1 MEIRDKKIENLM
13 LNLGRKL
20 EIRKLDAK
28 FR

>member
-1 MEIRDKKIENLM
+1 MEIRDKKIEHLM
-13 LNLGRKL
+13 LNLCRNL